1 MPRIRLKT
9 RSPEFAEPQERPATE
24 GKTRLCDAPGCTAP
38 GDHRAPRDRDLKTY
52 YHFCL
57 EHVQNYN
64 KSWNYFEGLSDD
76 QIQDHILNSL
86 YGERPTRRYDIDGR
100 LQEALQE
107 KLRDF
112 LGKTPPRGPQGR
124 TRPPETLPL
133 SPEAQALATLGLS
146 APVTIEEIRLRYR
159 DLVRLHHPDRTG
171 GDKESEEILKTVTM
185 AYTILS
191 QAHEKF
197 KA

>member
-1 MPRIRLKT
+1 M
-9 RSPEFAEPQERPATE
+9 E
-24 GKTRLCDAPGCTAP
+24 GKTRPCDVPGCSAP

-76 QIQDHILNSL
+76 QIQEHILNSL

-112 LGKTPPRGPQGR
+112 LGQTPPRGARAEGGR

-133 SPEAQALATLGLS
+133 SPEAQALATLGLC

-171 GDKESEEILKTVTM
+171 GDKDSEEVLKTITM

-197 KA
+197 KG